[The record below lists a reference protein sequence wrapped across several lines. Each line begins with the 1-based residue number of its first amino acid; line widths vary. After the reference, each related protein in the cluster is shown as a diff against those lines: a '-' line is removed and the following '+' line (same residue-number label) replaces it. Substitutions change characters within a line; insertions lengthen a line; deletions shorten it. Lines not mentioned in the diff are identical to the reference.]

1 MRVYESDVRR
11 ATAVRLQGG
20 TMYQKV
26 GLMSLGRT
34 KDQGRF
40 AVTNNEADKMMFK
53 VPSLRNIEKTAPYF
67 HDSSANTLDEAIRM
81 MAKHQ
86 LGKTLDDQ
94 QVSDITAFL
103 NTLTGPPSSLH
114 RTTADAIAA

>member
-1 MRVYESDVRR
+1 
-11 ATAVRLQGG
+11 
-20 TMYQKV
+20 
-26 GLMSLGRT
+26 
-34 KDQGRF
+34 
-40 AVTNNEADKMMFK
+40 MFK

-103 NTLTGPPSSLH
+103 NTLTGPLPE
-114 RTTADAIAA
+114 AYIAQRPMQ